1 MSSYH
6 TSFRYLD
13 KNSYDDFNLQIVH
26 FDGGDSGETDS
37 YLSQDSIYA
46 DSPRGT
52 KRTLYGTKYNSVATL
67 SITVMRPDGS
77 EFSIAKT
84 REIYKWL
91 TGMTQ
96 YNWMDLYVGDEV
108 KYRMFC
114 FVQNV
119 QPYKIDSRV
128 VGFTIT
134 VESNSPWC
142 YSPTIIESMTV
153 SGSNITLVD
162 TSKYTSLNED
172 GKLMIDNP
180 SDDLYTYT
188 QMTTEFKNTVSNG
201 SLKIINNTIGEIVG
215 ETTVDNLVQNE
226 IITLSENMFIKSD
239 KETRIF
245 GADFN
250 YIWPKLKPGTNE
262 FTIEGTGELTFKYI
276 HPIKV
281 GDCVGDLNAAS
292 DPICDEDGKIILDTL
307 DWNRIV
313 NTPTTLSGYGI
324 TEAVEDKIDEKLSSL
339 KADIQETTNNS
350 IANFTSFFEGAV
362 NDLNA
367 DIDKVVYDLKSEH
380 SQIEDKMY
388 ELEADLRDETKGSIA
403 NFTSFLNGKV
413 NDLENS
419 VDSKITEFTNDVN
432 RKKKELDRSVDDLSK
447 SVDQR
452 IGSLNNHLETKIE
465 NLKKEK
471 DKDLESIKTE
481 ISTQTNKTL
490 STTKTEIYEKLDN
503 QMSEFKTD
511 VKNQINN
518 GMTNIKDNTYTREQ
532 IDSRFENLVL
542 PGDNAEV
549 TTLSWYKITDKPD
562 TISGYGIT
570 NVYTKTET
578 EELISAVK
586 IEIDE
591 AELTA
596 MLLDVLQ

>member
-6 TSFRYLD
+6 TSFKYLD

-67 SITVMRPDGS
+67 SITVMRPDGY

-91 TGMTQ
+91 TGATQ
-96 YNWMDLYVGDEV
+96 YSWMDLYVGNEV

-142 YSPTIIESMTV
+142 YSPLITETMTI
-153 SGSNITLVD
+153 SGSNITLVN
-162 TSKYTSLNED
+162 TSKYTSLNES
-172 GKLMIDNP
+172 GKLVIDNP

-188 QMTTEFKNTVSNG
+188 QMTTEFTNTVGDG
-201 SLKIINNTIGEIVG
+201 SLKIINNTIGEEIG
-215 ETTVDNLVQNE
+215 KTTVDGLVQNE

-245 GADFN
+245 GSDFN
-250 YIWPKLKPGTNE
+250 YIWPKLKPGVNE
-262 FTIEGTGELTFKYI
+262 LTIEGTGELTFKYI

-292 DPICDEDGKIILDTL
+292 DPICNEDGQIILDTL

-324 TEAVEDKIDEKLSSL
+324 TEAVEKK
-339 KADIQETTNNS
+339 
-350 IANFTSFFEGAV
+350 
-362 NDLNA
+362 
-367 DIDKVVYDLKSEH
+367 
-380 SQIEDKMY
+380 IEDEMY
-388 ELEADLRDETKGSIA
+388 EFGADLRDETKGSIA
-403 NFTSFLNGKV
+403 NLTTFINGKV
-413 NDLENS
+413 NDFENNI
-419 VDSKITEFTNDVN
+419 DSKISDFTRDVN
-432 RKKKELDRSVDDLSK
+432 RKKKELDRTVDDLSK

-465 NLKKEK
+465 SLKKEK
-471 DKDLESIKTE
+471 DKDIESVKTE
-481 ISTQTNKTL
+481 ISIQTNKTL
-490 STTKTEIYEKLDN
+490 SAAKNEIYEKIDN
-503 QMSEFKTD
+503 QMSEFKSD
-511 VKNQINN
+511 VNKQIDN
-518 GMTNIKDNTYTREQ
+518 GMTDIKDNTYTREQ

-542 PGDNAEV
+542 QNNALEV
-549 TTLSWYKITDKPD
+549 TELSWYNITDKP
-562 TISGYGIT
+562 TTLSGYGIT
-570 NVYTKTET
+570 NAYTKIET
-578 EELISAVK
+578 NELISAVK

-591 AELTA
+591 AELTS
-596 MLLDVLQ
+596 MLLEVLQ